1 MYKGAVLDGD
11 DEVDG
16 VEVGVTAEAAS
27 EVGRGIG
34 CGVELSAARAQE
46 SEVSV
51 GGFAR
56 PVEYLGDDVID
67 VDIVSNRA

>member
-1 MYKGAVLDGD
+1 MWSMAFNGVDEGALVDGD

-27 EVGRGIG
+27 EVGRGVG
-34 CGVELSAARAQE
+34 CGVELTAARAQE

-51 GGFAR
+51 
-56 PVEYLGDDVID
+56 
-67 VDIVSNRA
+67 